1 MRYAVLGA
9 GGVGGLVGGA
19 LAKAGQPVTLLVRSG
34 RRDHY
39 PERLTVESE
48 TLGTFEAPVRV
59 ADQLDGQFD
68 VVWITVKATALEAA
82 LRTVSPEKLD
92 DGVVVPLLNGVD
104 HVEQLRDRYGAE
116 RVLPGTI
123 QVEAEQIGHG
133 RVRHLSAFANMQVAP
148 RPATQARA
156 EVLCKELRGAGLG
169 CEVRE
174 DEITMLWSKL
184 CFWRPLRWRPRHRED
199 RSGWFART
207 RHGGP
212 GWKDASRR
220 HAPSGSRRGPRSPP
234 TRSSRH
240 SRERPRVSGARC
252 KKTWRRGGRL
262 RLRLSRDPSSAAALS
277 TASTCQR
284 PAPSWTGSW
293 SWGSGEWTIRPFLAA
308 AMGPVTLR
316 RSLSRPWCCLAGAR
330 IETRERFGSMVKAP
344 EAGRGDVDDQR
355 RAHRGD

>member
-184 CFWRPLRWRPRHRED
+184 CFLAP
-199 RSGWFART
+199 FALAT
-207 RHGGP
+207 TASGGP
-212 GWKDASRR
+212 LGVVRSDPAWWTRLEGCVKEACTVGVAEGAKVSPEPILATLER
-220 HAPSGSRRGPRSPP
+220 APEGF
-234 TRSSRH
+234 RSSMQKDVAAG
-240 SRERPRVSGARC
+240 RPPEVEAIAGPIL
-252 KKTWRRGGRL
+252 RGGTEHGI
-262 RLRLSRDPSSAAALS
+262 DVSATRAL
-277 TASTCQR
+277 
-284 PAPSWTGSW
+284 
-293 SWGSGEWTIRPFLAA
+293 
-308 AMGPVTLR
+308 VD
-316 RSLSRPWCCLAGAR
+316 R
-330 IETRERFGSMVKAP
+330 IVELG
-344 EAGRGDVDDQR
+344 
-355 RAHRGD
+355 